1 MAGGW
6 HSAGVRLFSIF
17 DFLTRY
23 KVQMILTASCIA
35 RRESAAAEIL
45 PMDMQYEQLYRG
57 ERMNVFFAEA
67 GDSRV

>member
-1 MAGGW
+1 
-6 HSAGVRLFSIF
+6 
-17 DFLTRY
+17 
-23 KVQMILTASCIA
+23 MILTASCIA

-57 ERMNVFFAEA
+57 ERMNVLFAEA